1 MFLHYVTFLL
11 MIIMGPHHQV
21 MSIRIEDEFMEADDC
36 YDARDEERAQP
47 QIVPPGFKVVWACS
61 RAQTT

>member
-11 MIIMGPHHQV
+11 MIIMGPHHHIV
-21 MSIRIEDEFMEADDC
+21 SIRIEAAFNEGDDC
-36 YDARDEERAQP
+36 YDARDAERAKP